1 MTERERTLLDL
12 CRRLQSDN
20 RELRKANQN
29 LAVERDAADVL
40 LGAAMDQML
49 ADSDNPRRQP

>member
-12 CRRLQSDN
+12 CRRLQADN
-20 RELRKANQN
+20 RELRQANQK

-40 LGAAMDQML
+40 LGAAMDQVL
-49 ADSDNPRRQP
+49 TDNGRPESRP